1 MPFIDIEGKRN
12 KKNIFR
18 KNNDKWFSYL
28 WKSFVLIALMF
39 IIFFMVFQ
47 IIRLVNYYNSLKN
60 EYERLASKK
69 IELQKKIEER
79 GQVASSL
86 EDELKKKGVLLNDG
100 GLYQMD
106 IHNIP

>member
-79 GQVASSL
+79 EQVASSL

>member
-18 KNNDKWFSYL
+18 KNNNKLFSYL
-28 WKSFVLIALMF
+28 WKFFVLVALMF
-39 IIFFMVFQ
+39 IILFMVFQ

-79 GQVASSL
+79 EQIVSSL